1 MYVPIVLVLVNM
13 KYLTIT
19 PFTPLLSPKI
29 KSLSRIFCKKT
40 VCTNSIIPFS
50 CFDMMLLILLT
61 VVMTMALDITDC
73 CYDYGCWY
81 DWLLIW
87 LTVVMTG
94 FWYDWLLLWLAV
106 DMTDCSYDWLL
117 LLLTC
122 YNWLLIS
129 LTVVMTMAVDM
140 TDYCYDYGCWYY

>member
-19 PFTPLLSPKI
+19 SFTPLLCPKI

-61 VVMTMALDITDC
+61 VVMIMALDITDC
-73 CYDYGCWY
+73 CYDYGC
-81 DWLLIW
+81 
-87 LTVVMTG
+87 
-94 FWYDWLLLWLAV
+94 WYDWLLLWLAV

-122 YNWLLIS
+122 YNWLLIW

-140 TDYCYDYGCWYY
+140 TDCCYDYGCWYY